1 MGELILWTKS
11 SVCKLPQFVFV
22 QSQITAPFSPIHGLP
37 KPEQKQPRQC
47 GSQFRRHAASFRSR
61 FGERLHPLV
70 KAMRAHAQPPG
81 HLPIRQVRLRTG
93 AFSALLAGTLSEDF
107 IQAIL
112 TDENPLLDPM
122 KGLRAAYP
130 LHKRAAEMRV
140 WIRSERLKL
149 AMPFRDN
156 RHSYMRECSGVV
168 CCWARSETRKKKT
181 IAASVAAPAS
191 DVVSL
196 TEPSTA
202 PTASGPTAMPSNC
215 AAANSRAT
223 E

>member
-1 MGELILWTKS
+1 MDKVVCVQVAAVCLCPKS
-11 SVCKLPQFVFV
+11 NNCTVFTHPWPAKTRTEAAKV
-22 QSQITAPFSPIHGLP
+22 MRQPVPPPCSQLS
-37 KPEQKQPRQC
+37 KPV
-47 GSQFRRHAASFRSR
+47 RRTAASTCKGNACSR
-61 FGERLHPLV
+61 PAAGTSPDPASGV
-70 KAMRAHAQPPG
+70 
-81 HLPIRQVRLRTG
+81 
-93 AFSALLAGTLSEDF
+93 FSALLAGTLSEDF

-156 RHSYMRECSGVV
+156 RDSYMRECSGVV

-181 IAASVAAPAS
+181 IAANVAAPAS